1 MNFFGNVMIESDT
14 NILVRMSTIVL
25 LLLLEYRAFGSP
37 PGGGEWGE
45 FRQNSDLFEK
55 VGWGVTPR
63 RDSPPLRGGVEGTF
77 GTPRGESLFQNSP

>member
-1 MNFFGNVMIESDT
+1 MLWRVYKTFAPET
-14 NILVRMSTIVL
+14 
-25 LLLLEYRAFGSP
+25 RAHESP

-77 GTPRGESLFQNSP
+77 GTPRGESLFRILPDSPPPGGEYGGE